1 MKKHNY
7 LLLWS
12 SVSFVFFAL
21 CVQQTSAQEKQD
33 KFAQMYDLLPTP
45 NTYRT
50 ASGSPGH
57 EYWQQQAD
65 YVMSIELDDEKQR
78 LYGTETITYLNN
90 SPDHLEYL
98 WLQLDQNIF
107 DKESDTYKTST
118 STTIKERMSLQDLR
132 GLTPTFDGGNK
143 IEFVKDAAGKPLP
156 YTIVKTMMRVDLP
169 KPLKPKEK
177 FTFQIKWWQNINN
190 RMEVGGRSGY
200 EFFAEDGNHL
210 YTIAQFFPRMCVYSD
225 DEGWQNKQFLGRGE
239 FTLPFGNY
247 EVSVT
252 VPADHLVSASGVLQN
267 AKEVL
272 DANQFKRFEQ
282 AKLER
287 KTPVVIAT
295 QTEAIERE
303 KSKSKAKKTW
313 KFKADNVRDFAFA
326 SSRKFIWDAMGVEMS
341 NGSVVMAMSMY
352 PKEGNPLWGQYSTKV
367 TAHTLKW
374 YSHYTFDYPY
384 PVAWS
389 VHTDRIGMEYPMI
402 CFNGGRPESDGTY
415 SERTKYAMLSVI
427 IHEVGHNYFPMIV
440 NSDERQWTWMDEGL
454 NTFLQYLTEQQWERD
469 YPSSRGPANKIV
481 DYMIADKSVV
491 NPIMTNSE
499 QVAQLGNNAYAKPAT
514 ALNILRETVM
524 GRELF
529 DFAFKTYS
537 NRWKFKHPSPA
548 DFFRTMEEASGV
560 DLDWFWRG
568 WFYTTEYV
576 DVAIDDVKA
585 YRINSRNPEAENAIA
600 RQEKAQAPK
609 NISAIRNAS
618 IEQTQEEIDPSLR
631 DFYTDFDPLAISVLD
646 KDEYTRYYNSLTTEE
661 KELLNSGKYYYEI
674 SLSNKGGL
682 VTPLILLFEFVDGST
697 REHRIPAEIWRM
709 NAEKISKV
717 FVVEKE
723 INRVIVDPYLE
734 TSDVDTENNYFPQ
747 KKQINRFD
755 LFRQRGS
762 GGASEENP
770 MQRDK
775 RLKQKE
781 GSN

>member
-1 MKKHNY
+1 
-7 LLLWS
+7 
-12 SVSFVFFAL
+12 
-21 CVQQTSAQEKQD
+21 
-33 KFAQMYDLLPTP
+33 
-45 NTYRT
+45 
-50 ASGSPGH
+50 
-57 EYWQQQAD
+57 
-65 YVMSIELDDEKQR
+65 
-78 LYGTETITYLNN
+78 
-90 SPDHLEYL
+90 
-98 WLQLDQNIF
+98 
-107 DKESDTYKTST
+107 
-118 STTIKERMSLQDLR
+118 
-132 GLTPTFDGGNK
+132 
-143 IEFVKDAAGKPLP
+143 
-156 YTIVKTMMRVDLP
+156 
-169 KPLKPKEK
+169 
-177 FTFQIKWWQNINN
+177 
-190 RMEVGGRSGY
+190 
-200 EFFAEDGNHL
+200 
-210 YTIAQFFPRMCVYSD
+210 
-225 DEGWQNKQFLGRGE
+225 
-239 FTLPFGNY
+239 
-247 EVSVT
+247 
-252 VPADHLVSASGVLQN
+252 
-267 AKEVL
+267 
-272 DANQFKRFEQ
+272 
-282 AKLER
+282 
-287 KTPVVIAT
+287 
-295 QTEAIERE
+295 
-303 KSKSKAKKTW
+303 
-313 KFKADNVRDFAFA
+313 
-326 SSRKFIWDAMGVEMS
+326 
-341 NGSVVMAMSMY
+341 
-352 PKEGNPLWGQYSTKV
+352 
-367 TAHTLKW
+367 
-374 YSHYTFDYPY
+374 
-384 PVAWS
+384 
-389 VHTDRIGMEYPMI
+389 
-402 CFNGGRPESDGTY
+402 
-415 SERTKYAMLSVI
+415 MLSVI

-524 GRELF
+524 GREFF

-576 DVAIDDVKA
+576 DIAIDDVKA

-600 RQEKAQAPK
+600 RQEKASAPK

-618 IEQTQEEIDPSLR
+618 IEQTQEEIDPSLK
-631 DFYTDFDPLAISVLD
+631 DFYTNFDPLAISVLD
-646 KDEYTRYYNSLTTEE
+646 KDEYTRYYNGLSAEE

-674 SLSNKGGL
+674 ALSNKGGL

-723 INRVIVDPYLE
+723 INRIIVDPYLE

-747 KKQINRFD
+747 KKEINRFD

-762 GGASEENP
+762 GGTSEENP

>member
-1 MKKHNY
+1 MKKRNY
-7 LLLWS
+7 LLLCS
-12 SVSFVFFAL
+12 SISFVLFMGIQE
-21 CVQQTSAQEKQD
+21 VNAQEKQD

-65 YVMSIELDDEKQR
+65 YVMNIELDDEKQR
-78 LYGTETITYLNN
+78 LYGIETITYHNN
-90 SPDHLEYL
+90 SPDQLEFL

-118 STTIKERMSLQDLR
+118 STTIKERMSLQDLK

-143 IEFVKDAAGKPLP
+143 IEFIKDAATGKPLP
-156 YTIVKTMMRVDLP
+156 YVIVKTMMRVDLP

-177 FTFQIKWWQNINN
+177 ISFQIKWWQNINN
-190 RMEVGGRSGY
+190 RMEIGGRSGY
-200 EFFAEDGNHL
+200 EFFSGDGNHL

-247 EVSVT
+247 EVNIT
-252 VPADHLVSASGVLQN
+252 VPSDHLVAASGVLQN
-267 AKEVL
+267 AKEAL
-272 DANQFKRFEQ
+272 DATQFKRFEQ
-282 AKLER
+282 AKVER

-295 QTEAIERE
+295 EAEAIERE
-303 KSKSKAKKTW
+303 KTKSNAKKTW

-352 PKEGNPLWGQYSTKV
+352 PKEGNPLWGRYSTKV

-384 PVAWS
+384 PAAWS

-402 CFNGGRPESDGTY
+402 CFNGGRPEPDGTY

-469 YPSSRGPANKIV
+469 YPSSRGPADKIV

-491 NPIMTNSE
+491 DPIMTNSE

-529 DFAFKTYS
+529 DFAFKTYA
-537 NRWKFKHPSPA
+537 NRWKFKHPSPP

-576 DVAIDDVKA
+576 DIAIDEVKA
-585 YRINSRNPEAENAIA
+585 YRINSRNPETENAIT
-600 RQEKAQAPK
+600 RQEKASAPK
-609 NISAIRNAS
+609 NISAIRNAA
-618 IEQTQEEIDPSLR
+618 IKETQEEIDPSLK

-646 KDEYTRYYNSLTTEE
+646 KDEYTRYYNGLSAEE
-661 KELLNSGKYYYEI
+661 KALLSSGKFYYEI
-674 SLSNKGGL
+674 ALSNKGGL
-682 VTPLILLFEFVDGST
+682 VMPLILLFEFTDGST
-697 REHRIPAEIWRM
+697 QEHRIPAEIWRM
-709 NAEKISKV
+709 NNEKISKV

-723 INRVIVDPYLE
+723 INRIILDPYLE
-734 TSDVDTENNYFPQ
+734 TSDVDAENNYFPA

-755 LFRQRGS
+755 LFRQRGN
-762 GGASEENP
+762 GGSEENP